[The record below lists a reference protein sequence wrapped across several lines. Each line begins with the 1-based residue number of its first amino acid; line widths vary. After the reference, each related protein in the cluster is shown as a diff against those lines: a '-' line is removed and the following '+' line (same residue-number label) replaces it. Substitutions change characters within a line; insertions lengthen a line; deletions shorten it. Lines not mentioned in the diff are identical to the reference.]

1 VTDATSVAE
10 LVPED
15 DLPDLFAALGGEDE
29 SPSRLTRLP
38 WLGSVVGILLLLV
51 IWQLLAM
58 YVFEGK
64 HIMPTPIGV
73 VRGLWDNRTLLKE
86 NVGITLAEAG
96 QGYVWGNLAAI
107 GLALLF
113 VMVPPIES
121 ALLKL
126 AIASYCMPIIAIAPI
141 LNIVFNGDK
150 SKVVLAALSV
160 FFTTL
165 IGMSAG
171 LRSADR
177 VSLDVVRAYGGTSW
191 KALVKVRIRAS
202 LPNLF
207 AALRIAAPAALLGAI
222 IGEYLGGTKGIGV
235 AMINAE
241 QSLDVTRVWSLAL
254 FAAAL
259 AGAGYAITGLVAKLA
274 TPWAKGQKVG
284 VGPAP
289 VASGKHHGSAFRAG
303 RSVVFL
309 ALSIGVSLLCWVA
322 FIKVFNLN
330 SYFAKS
336 PGAVWDYLT
345 RGPNAG
351 ANRTVL
357 WNALVTTLRD
367 ASLGYVFGTLLAVI
381 AAMAVVT
388 YRMVEAT
395 FMPVAVVLRSVPLV
409 AMTPLIALAL
419 GRGLVSVT
427 VIAGIVTFFPTLVNV
442 VQGLRSAPDD
452 AILLMRAFDASAL
465 TTLFKVRLPSALPS
479 LFSSARIAAPGALL
493 GAVLAEWLSTG
504 QGLGYL
510 MLESSTE
517 SLFTQLWAGVV
528 LITVAAV
535 IIYALVGVIETPVL
549 KRFGPVG

>member
-1 VTDATSVAE
+1 
-10 LVPED
+10 
-15 DLPDLFAALGGEDE
+15 
-29 SPSRLTRLP
+29 
-38 WLGSVVGILLLLV
+38 
-51 IWQLLAM
+51 
-58 YVFEGK
+58 
-64 HIMPTPIGV
+64 
-73 VRGLWDNRTLLKE
+73 
-86 NVGITLAEAG
+86 
-96 QGYVWGNLAAI
+96 
-107 GLALLF
+107 
-113 VMVPPIES
+113 
-121 ALLKL
+121 
-126 AIASYCMPIIAIAPI
+126 
-141 LNIVFNGDK
+141 
-150 SKVVLAALSV
+150 
-160 FFTTL
+160 
-165 IGMSAG
+165 
-171 LRSADR
+171 
-177 VSLDVVRAYGGTSW
+177 
-191 KALVKVRIRAS
+191 
-202 LPNLF
+202 
-207 AALRIAAPAALLGAI
+207 
-222 IGEYLGGTKGIGV
+222 
-235 AMINAE
+235 MINAE

-259 AGAGYAITGLVAKLA
+259 AGLGYALTGLVAKLA

-284 VGPAP
+284 IGAAP
-289 VASGKHHGSAFRAG
+289 SSGKHHGTAFRAG
-303 RSVVFL
+303 RSVAFL
-309 ALSIGVSLLCWVA
+309 AVSIGVSLLCWIA

-336 PGAVWDYLT
+336 PSAVWDYLT
-345 RGPNAG
+345 QGSSAG
-351 ANRTVL
+351 ANRSVL
-357 WNALVTTLRD
+357 WKALVVTLRD

-388 YRMVEAT
+388 YRFIEAT

-504 QGLGYL
+504 KGLGYL

-535 IIYALVGVIETPVL
+535 IIYALVGVVEGPVL
-549 KRFGPVG
+549 KRYGPVG

>member
-1 VTDATSVAE
+1 VTDLAVEAGIPASLGLIE
-10 LVPED
+10 ED
-15 DLPDLFAALGGEDE
+15 R
-29 SPSRLTRLP
+29 PSRRRLTQLP
-38 WLGSVVGILLLLV
+38 WLGSVVGIVALLV
-51 IWQLLAM
+51 IWELLAL
-58 YVFEGK
+58 YVFEGE
-64 HIMPTPIGV
+64 HIMPTPVGV
-73 VRGLWDNRTLLKE
+73 VRGLWDNRTLLHE
-86 NVGITLAEAG
+86 NVGITVAEAA
-96 QGYVWGNLAAI
+96 QGYVWGNVLAIA
-107 GLALLF
+107 LALLF
-113 VMVPPIES
+113 VMVPPLES

-150 SKVVLAALSV
+150 SKVVLAAVSV

-165 IGMSAG
+165 VGMSAG

-177 VSLDVVRAYGGTSW
+177 VSLDVIRAYGGTSW
-191 KALVKVRIRAS
+191 RALVKVRLRAS

-259 AGAGYAITGLVAKLA
+259 AGAGYALTGLIAKLT

-284 VGPAP
+284 AGVAP
-289 VASGKHHGSAFRAG
+289 SSSKHHGAVYRAA
-303 RSVVFL
+303 RSVAFL
-309 ALSIGVSLLCWVA
+309 AVSVGVSLLCWLA
-322 FIKVFNLN
+322 FIKLFHLN

-336 PGAVWDYLT
+336 PADVWDYLT
-345 RGPNAG
+345 QGSSAG
-351 ANRTVL
+351 ANRQEL
-357 WNALVTTLRD
+357 WSAMVTTLRD

-388 YRMVEAT
+388 YRTVEST

-452 AILLMRAFDASAL
+452 AILLMKAFDASSL

-504 QGLGYL
+504 KGLGYL
-510 MLESSTE
+510 MLEASTE
-517 SLFTQLWAGVV
+517 SRFATLWSGVV

-535 IIYALVGVIETPVL
+535 IIYALVGVIEIPVL

>member
-1 VTDATSVAE
+1 VTDVAVVE
-10 LVPED
+10 ARIP
-15 DLPDLFAALGGEDE
+15 AALGVTDEDR
-29 SPSRLTRLP
+29 PVLGRLARLP
-38 WLGSVVGILLLLV
+38 WLGSVVGIVALLV

-73 VRGLWDNRTLLKE
+73 VRGLWDNRTLLRE
-86 NVGITLAEAG
+86 NVGITFAEAA
-96 QGYVWGNLAAI
+96 QGYVWGNALAI

-113 VMVPPIES
+113 VMIPPIES

-150 SKVVLAALSV
+150 SKVVLAAVSV

-177 VSLDVVRAYGGTSW
+177 VSLDVIRAYGGTSW
-191 KALVKVRIRAS
+191 KALVKVRLRAS

-241 QSLDVTRVWSLAL
+241 QSLDVTRVWDLAL

-259 AGAGYAITGLVAKLA
+259 AGAGYALTGLVAKLA

-289 VASGKHHGSAFRAG
+289 ASGRYHGTLFRAG
-303 RSVVFL
+303 RSVLFL
-309 ALSIGVSLLCWVA
+309 AVSIGVSLLCWIA

-336 PGAVWDYLT
+336 PAAVWDYLT
-345 RGPNAG
+345 QGSSAG
-351 ANRTVL
+351 ANRKVL
-357 WNALVTTLRD
+357 WDGLVTTLRD

-427 VIAGIVTFFPTLVNV
+427 VIAGIDV
-442 VQGLRSAPDD
+442 
-452 AILLMRAFDASAL
+452 
-465 TTLFKVRLPSALPS
+465 
-479 LFSSARIAAPGALL
+479 
-493 GAVLAEWLSTG
+493 
-504 QGLGYL
+504 
-510 MLESSTE
+510 
-517 SLFTQLWAGVV
+517 
-528 LITVAAV
+528 
-535 IIYALVGVIETPVL
+535 ET
-549 KRFGPVG
+549 

>member
-1 VTDATSVAE
+1 
-10 LVPED
+10 
-15 DLPDLFAALGGEDE
+15 
-29 SPSRLTRLP
+29 
-38 WLGSVVGILLLLV
+38 
-51 IWQLLAM
+51 
-58 YVFEGK
+58 
-64 HIMPTPIGV
+64 
-73 VRGLWDNRTLLKE
+73 
-86 NVGITLAEAG
+86 
-96 QGYVWGNLAAI
+96 VWGNALAIA
-107 GLALLF
+107 LALLF
-113 VMVPPIES
+113 VMIPPIES

-141 LNIVFNGDK
+141 LNIVFSGDK

-191 KALVKVRIRAS
+191 KALVKVRLRAS

-222 IGEYLGGTKGIGV
+222 VGEYLGGSKGLGV

-259 AGAGYAITGLVAKLA
+259 AGAGYALTGLVAKLV

-284 VGPAP
+284 VGAAPATAKP
-289 VASGKHHGSAFRAG
+289 HSAAFRAS
-303 RSVVFL
+303 RSVLFL
-309 ALSIGVSLLCWVA
+309 AVSIGVTLLCWVA
-322 FIKVFNLN
+322 FIKLFHLN

-336 PGAVWDYLT
+336 PAAVWDYLT
-345 RGPNAG
+345 QGSSAG
-351 ANRTVL
+351 ANRQVL
-357 WNALVTTLRD
+357 WSALVTTLRD
-367 ASLGYVFGTLLAVI
+367 ASLGYVFGTLLAVL

-388 YRMVEAT
+388 YRMVETT
-395 FMPVAVVLRSVPLV
+395 FMPVAVVLRSIPLV

-427 VIAGIVTFFPTLVNV
+427 VIAGIITFFPTLVNV

-452 AILLMRAFDASAL
+452 AILLMRAFDASKL

-504 QGLGYL
+504 KGLGYL
-510 MLESSTE
+510 MLEASTE
-517 SLFTQLWAGVV
+517 SQFSQLWSGVV
-528 LITVAAV
+528 LITVASV